1 MTLLSQY
8 AEISFENLFWYH
20 SLWLCFA
27 AVLVFNMGD
36 KASSAFVEPKR
47 RNAVGILR

>member
-1 MTLLSQY
+1 MQRLVLKTFSG
-8 AEISFENLFWYH
+8 IVH
-20 SLWLCFA
+20 CGCVFA